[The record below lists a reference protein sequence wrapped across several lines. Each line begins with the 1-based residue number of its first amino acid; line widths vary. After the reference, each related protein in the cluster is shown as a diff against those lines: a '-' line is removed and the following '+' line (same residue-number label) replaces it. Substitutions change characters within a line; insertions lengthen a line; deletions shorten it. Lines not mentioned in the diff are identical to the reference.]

1 MYMPSMDRP
10 EVYFGMR
17 GTLGWPQDLAASGWA
32 LPFEENHAL
41 VHPPIGSM
49 DPKIQWMSLKIII
62 FPIEKNGGHCTP
74 HFQTPF
80 FIILWVIF
88 P

>member
-10 EVYFGMR
+10 EVYFCMR

-62 FPIEKNGGHCTP
+62 FPIEKNGGMA
-74 HFQTPF
+74 
-80 FIILWVIF
+80 VIVRPIF
-88 P
+88 RRLFLSYCG